1 MIGDSAA
8 RIQGCKTR
16 AASFGRENSFNGTRS
31 PHFDV
36 VQQVWRAIRAVSPR
50 HGGTDG
56 AHGRLHGTCAV
67 ARPQVLQESSTRQI
81 LGIAERA
88 RKCGAIRSRGRRI
101 DRRRH
106 PFGRLCRRRLGRL
119 ASVSV
124 RSQLQQS
131 NLSAACTLRQQLFSL
146 LVVFGASEGRAAA
159 RSSAHWAFGIL
170 SASSANV
177 LLDAAKA
184 EDVLAGQLVRVA
196 LRVHAD

>member
-1 MIGDSAA
+1 MIAL
-8 RIQGCKTR
+8 R
-16 AASFGRENSFNGTRS
+16 AYK
-31 PHFDV
+31 
-36 VQQVWRAIRAVSPR
+36 
-50 HGGTDG
+50 
-56 AHGRLHGTCAV
+56 V
-67 ARPQVLQESSTRQI
+67 ARPGQLHSVVRTVSTARAHRISTWCSRFGERYELSPHGMAAQMGHTAGCMALAPWLVLRCSRKAPRGRFLASQ
-81 LGIAERA
+81 RA